1 MSCEKVF
8 AMIDSLNDKYVRVWE
23 DVCNIESPTLYK
35 EGVDAVGKYF
45 ASLANECGFQVEV
58 FEQPVA
64 GDVVCITMNPDAK
77 GKPVCLSGHT
87 DTVHPVGSFGTP
99 AVKIEGEKIYGPGVI
114 DCKGGIVASFLAM
127 EALHRCGFDKRPV
140 RLLLQ
145 SDEEV
150 GSRISDKATINY
162 ICERSKDAIA
172 FLNLEGHREG
182 EVCIMRKGIVA
193 FNFAIKGIE
202 AHASKC
208 AVAGASAIVEA
219 AHKILELE
227 KLKDDQGLTCSCGL
241 IEGGSA
247 VNTVPGF
254 CEFKVSVRFATM
266 AQLEWVRNYVKE
278 LAANSYVDGC
288 SCEVSQLSFRVA
300 MEYNEKNMALVDAMN
315 DIFEANGFSALQP
328 VKRNGGSDAADVTA
342 YGIPCVD
349 SIGVVG
355 GSIHNPGE
363 WAELA
368 SLARMAKRIAAV
380 TAELSEE
387 AILEKQKQEYTNSLK
402 AGLGI

>member
-8 AMIDSLNDKYVRVWE
+8 ATIDALYDKYVKVFE

-45 ASLANECGFQVEV
+45 ATLARECGFDVEV
-58 FEQPVA
+58 FEQSVS

-77 GKPVCLSGHT
+77 GKPVCISGHT

-99 AVKIEGEKIYGPGVI
+99 AVRIEGDKIYGPGVT
-114 DCKGGIVASFLAM
+114 DCKGGVVAGFMAM
-127 EALHRCGFDKRPV
+127 EALLRCGFDKRPV

-150 GSRISDKATINY
+150 GSCTSNKETINY

-172 FLNLEGHREG
+172 FLNLEGHDTG
-182 EVCIMRKGIVA
+182 EVCIVRKGIA
-193 FNFAIKGIE
+193 TFNFVIKGIE
-202 AHASKC
+202 AHASRC
-208 AVAGASAIVEA
+208 ATSGASAIAEA

-227 KLKDDQGLTCSCGL
+227 KLKDNEGLTCSCGL
-241 IEGGSA
+241 IQGGTA

-254 CEFKVSVRFATM
+254 CEFKVNVRFATRE
-266 AQLEWVRNYVKE
+266 QLEWVSGYVKE
-278 LAANSYVDGC
+278 IADKSYIDGC
-288 SCEVSQLSFRVA
+288 TCEVTQVSYRVA
-300 MEYNEKNMALVDAMN
+300 MEYADRNMALVETMN
-315 DIFEANGFSALQP
+315 DIFAANGLPILQA

-349 SIGVVG
+349 SIGVSG
-355 GSIHNPGE
+355 GDIHNPGE
-363 WAELA
+363 WSYLP
-368 SLARMAKRIAAV
+368 SLLESAKRIAAV
-380 TAELSEE
+380 TAELDEKTL
-387 AILEKQKQEYTNSLK
+387 LEKQKNIRPDVK
-402 AGLGI
+402 KGRGI